1 MLSLSPAINK
11 GTSDNGLEATAFS
24 TRPGFESK
32 PNPTGID
39 IDAAGSASI
48 VFDMTAVAR
57 LCNVTY
63 VIEDVRYKRT
73 KVVIRQRRKIPQT
86 LTLE

>member
-1 MLSLSPAINK
+1 MSAYVSGCIKSRYEKMLSLSPAINR
-11 GTSDNGLEATAFS
+11 GTSDNGLEATTFS

-39 IDAAGSASI
+39 IDTAGSASI

-57 LCNVTY
+57 LRNVT
-63 VIEDVRYKRT
+63 
-73 KVVIRQRRKIPQT
+73 
-86 LTLE
+86 